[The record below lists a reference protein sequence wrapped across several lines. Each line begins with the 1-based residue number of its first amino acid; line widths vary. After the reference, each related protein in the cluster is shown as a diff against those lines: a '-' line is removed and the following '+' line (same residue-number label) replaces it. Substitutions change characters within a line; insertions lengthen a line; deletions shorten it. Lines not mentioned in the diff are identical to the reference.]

1 MNITNEQPPLN
12 TYPKDF
18 TWVCNGISH
27 NLEGLCLDNAKM
39 YQNLVEDN
47 KENLVLGLIQATDAR
62 NTMLRNVA
70 QQWECDEMSAS
81 KIIEAYLMWAKEENY
96 NIREACASSLKGLC
110 KKTKL
115 GEGLANILMLMHLP
129 DSDWVL

>member
-1 MNITNEQPPLN
+1 
-12 TYPKDF
+12 
-18 TWVCNGISH
+18 
-27 NLEGLCLDNAKM
+27 M

-47 KENLVLGLIQATDAR
+47 KENLVLGLVQVTDAR

-70 QQWECDEMSAS
+70 HQWECDEMSAS

-96 NIREACASSLKGLC
+96 NLREACASNLKGLC